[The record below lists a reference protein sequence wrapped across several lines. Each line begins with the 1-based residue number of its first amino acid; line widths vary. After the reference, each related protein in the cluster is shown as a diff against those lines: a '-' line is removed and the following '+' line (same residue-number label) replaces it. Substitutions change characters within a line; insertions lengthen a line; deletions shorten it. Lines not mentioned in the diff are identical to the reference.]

1 MKRARSLT
9 SLMLIPV
16 LLVAACSERPPEST
30 ETSSTVTAQVLE
42 IKRGDIREDYS
53 TTGTLIAD
61 DRIDIASRIIGLI
74 RQVNVQEGS
83 RVKKD
88 QLLITIDPT
97 EMQAQL
103 AEAEA
108 RLAQSKAR
116 LVDAKSDLKR
126 YQSLYNEKVISVDR
140 FRKAE
145 LALQLAEGEN
155 QAAEASLERIQVQ
168 MQYASIRSPVGGV
181 VVARHKQ
188 AGDIAT
194 PGTPLLTIEN
204 PDNVV
209 VRTFV
214 KEQHIQHIRI
224 GDSTAVE
231 IEAADMKSP
240 GIITKIVPS
249 ADPGTHSYLV
259 KIALV
264 EKGNA
269 RTGMFARVNFKIGHS
284 SGILIPT
291 SAVTSRADLNGVY
304 IIDSDNIAHYRLVRL
319 GRQFTNSVEILTGLK
334 DGDRII
340 GTAPQ
345 RIHSG
350 DTITPKDEAEAQ
362 ATNGGSQPE

>member
-1 MKRARSLT
+1 MKRARLLASLI
-9 SLMLIPV
+9 MIPA
-16 LLVAACSERPPEST
+16 LLVAACGERPPQST
-30 ETSSTVTAQVLE
+30 GVSATLTAQVLE
-42 IKRGDIREDYS
+42 VKSGDIREDYS

-61 DRIDIASRIIGLI
+61 DRIDIAARIIGLI
-74 RQVNVQEGS
+74 RKVNVQEGS
-83 RVKKD
+83 KVKKD

-97 EMQAQL
+97 EMQAQQ
-103 AEAEA
+103 AESEA

-116 LVDAKSDLKR
+116 LAEAEADLKR
-126 YQSLYNEKVISVDR
+126 YQALYKEKVISVDR

-155 QAAEASLERIQVQ
+155 RAARAALERIQVQ
-168 MQYASIRSPVGGV
+168 MQYASIRSPVSGV

-214 KEQHIQHIRI
+214 KEQHIQHINI
-224 GDSTAVE
+224 GDSTEVE
-231 IEAADMKSP
+231 IEAAGTKSK

-259 KIALV
+259 KIALT
-264 EKGNA
+264 EKGAA

-284 SGILIPT
+284 TGILIPT
-291 SAVTSRADLNGVY
+291 SAVISRADLNGVY
-304 IIDSDNIAHYRLVRL
+304 IIGSDNVAHYRLVRL
-319 GRQFTNSVEILTGLK
+319 GRQFNNRVEILTGLN
-334 DGDRII
+334 DGDRIVSNE
-340 GTAPQ
+340 PQ

-350 DTITPKDEAEAQ
+350 DRIIAEDQVEAETADGN
-362 ATNGGSQPE
+362 AAE